1 MKSKWIIQGL
11 DNYRVGEDGNIYK
24 LPFLSNLKYY
34 ETRLVKE
41 QYPSRFRLNNEW
53 YTKKR
58 LRKLLV
64 NDTSPIVLIEE
75 KNNLPF

>member
-1 MKSKWIIQGL
+1 MKSKWMIQGL

-24 LPFLSNLKYY
+24 LPFSSNFKYY

-41 QYPSRFRLNNEW
+41 QYPSRFRLNDEW

-64 NDTSPIVLIEE
+64 KDTNPIVLIDI
-75 KNNLPF
+75 NDNLPF

>member
-1 MKSKWIIQGL
+1 MRSKWIIKGL
-11 DNYRVGEDGNIYK
+11 GNYRVGEDGNIYK

-58 LRKLLV
+58 LRNLLV
-64 NDTSPIVLIEE
+64 KDTEPVVLMEE
-75 KNNLPF
+75 KDNLPF